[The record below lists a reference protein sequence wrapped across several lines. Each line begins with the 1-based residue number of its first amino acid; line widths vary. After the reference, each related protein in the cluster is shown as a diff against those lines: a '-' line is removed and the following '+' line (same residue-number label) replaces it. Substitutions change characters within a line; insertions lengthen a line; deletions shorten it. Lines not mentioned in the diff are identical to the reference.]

1 MFVQSPPGQE
11 DEFFEVVNAKLSVP
25 RLKQKKVITY
35 NLKLTI
41 EIVDNE
47 AQAQDR
53 N

>member
-11 DEFFEVVNAKLSVP
+11 DEFFEVVNAKLSLP
-25 RLKQKKVITY
+25 RLKQKVITY